1 MGHLRAI
8 SVVLL
13 CFLLPSC
20 GGSSNS
26 VEASRTAN
34 KYLWN
39 ASLETLSFLPV
50 DQADPFSGLLVTG
63 WGRAPGASQQ
73 YRVTV
78 YVAGAALDAT
88 GLKVSAFRRSG
99 GGEVP
104 AARDTILAIENAIL
118 SRARELRIKDARG

>member
-1 MGHLRAI
+1 MGHLRTI
-8 SVVLL
+8 TVVFL
-13 CFLLPSC
+13 CFLLASC
-20 GGSSNS
+20 GRGGSTADAGRS
-26 VEASRTAN
+26 AN

-50 DQADPFSGLLVTG
+50 EQADPFSGLLVTG
-63 WGRAPGASQQ
+63 WGKAPGAAQQ

-99 GGEVP
+99 GGQVP
-104 AARDTILAIENAIL
+104 AAQDTVQAIENAIL
-118 SRARELRIKDARG
+118 SRARELRIQDARG